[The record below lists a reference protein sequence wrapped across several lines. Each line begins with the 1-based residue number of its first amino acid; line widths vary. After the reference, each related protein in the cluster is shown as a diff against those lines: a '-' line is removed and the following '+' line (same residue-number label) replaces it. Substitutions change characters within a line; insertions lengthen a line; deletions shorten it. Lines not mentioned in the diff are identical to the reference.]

1 MNLKFQLAAPDNLDL
16 LIQFV
21 REFYEVDRHHFDE
34 AVVRNGLLQL
44 LNDASLGRLWLIV
57 VDGEAVGYT
66 ILGFSFSLEFR
77 GRDAFVDELY
87 LREEYRGC
95 GLGTRTLQF
104 VEETALSLGIK
115 CLHLE
120 VERENV
126 KAQQVYHRCGYRDHD
141 RYLMTK
147 WLKGQ

>member
-1 MNLKFQLAAPDNLDL
+1 MNLEFQRAEPEHLDIL
-16 LIQFV
+16 VQFV
-21 REFYEVDRHHFDE
+21 REFYDVDGHHFDE

-44 LNDASLGRLWLIV
+44 LNDASLGRVWLIV

-87 LREEYRGC
+87 LREAYRGR

-104 VEETALSLGIK
+104 VEETALSLGIQ

-120 VERENV
+120 VERANAN
-126 KAQQVYHRCGYRDHD
+126 AQQVYQRCGYRDND

-147 WLKGQ
+147 WLKV